1 MTEIKKREALKAA
14 GKQRLAR
21 FGMEQFL
28 REVSTKCAPGSL
40 VLDAGTGNCKH
51 LQLFPHVRTVAMDNK
66 PTRYR
71 RYGEIDLAGDIHA
84 LPLKVNAFAA
94 VINVEVLEHLAEP
107 EQALREMF
115 RVLRPG
121 GRLYL
126 IAPRD
131 GKNTTLLMT
140 IFATRSMG

>member
-1 MTEIKKREALKAA
+1 
-14 GKQRLAR
+14 
-21 FGMEQFL
+21 
-28 REVSTKCAPGSL
+28 
-40 VLDAGTGNCKH
+40 
-51 LQLFPHVRTVAMDNK
+51 MDNK